1 MPTTNEILDNVV
13 WLVNALDDE
22 ALNDVQDLPFLEMAQ
37 AITISRPLQKSSGA
51 VQSPC
56 KRVPPR
62 YPTSMRNVKT
72 VRMHRLE
79 KTNERR
85 LTL

>member
-51 VQSPC
+51 VQSPH
-56 KRVPPR
+56 KRIPPR
-62 YPTSMRNVKT
+62 YPTSMRNVKA